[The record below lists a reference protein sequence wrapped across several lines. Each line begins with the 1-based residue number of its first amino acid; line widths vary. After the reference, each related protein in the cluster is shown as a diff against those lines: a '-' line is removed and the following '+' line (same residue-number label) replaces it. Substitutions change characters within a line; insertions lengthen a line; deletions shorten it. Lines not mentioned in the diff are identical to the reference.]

1 MRNTVLQLLK
11 DRIGIST
18 SSRDSVLFAIIDGII
33 NECNE
38 VHGIYLTEERASD
51 VLFVLDWA
59 TWKYN
64 HPEDGVIP
72 RSIKFRLNNRAI
84 KAVKNE

>member
-18 SSRDSVLFAIIDGII
+18 SSRDSVLFAIVDGII
-33 NECNE
+33 DECKA
-38 VHGIYLTEERASD
+38 VHGIELTEEKYSD
-51 VLFVLDWA
+51 ILFVLDWA

-64 HPEDGVIP
+64 HPEDGEIP
-72 RSIKFRLNNRAI
+72 RSIRFRLNNRMI
-84 KAVKNE
+84 KGGKK

>member
-18 SSRDSVLFAIIDGII
+18 SSRDSVLFAIVDGII
-33 NECNE
+33 DECKT
-38 VHGIYLTEERASD
+38 VHGIELTEEKYSD
-51 VLFVLDWA
+51 ILFVLDWA

-64 HPEDGVIP
+64 HPEDGEIP
-72 RSIKFRLNNRAI
+72 RSIRFRLNNRMI
-84 KAVKNE
+84 KGGKK